1 MKRKQARFTV
11 VVFLV
16 LLFGLSLA
24 NALKKD
30 TIFSENE
37 NRYLAGKPEWSVA
50 RFFDGVFGQEF
61 ETYLTDQFLGRD
73 AWVSVKTLAELAMG
87 KRESNHVFFAKD
99 GYLIERHDASELAS
113 SYYEKNCS
121 YLSQFIAAQTEK
133 LGMGRVQVLLA
144 PAASQVLTEKLP
156 AYAPG
161 WASRELS
168 DHLRPLLPE
177 GTLVDVQPVLAEA
190 QDSYIYYRTD
200 HHWTTLGAYY
210 AYRVWMNARG
220 ETPWQLDD
228 FQAEPLSHTFLGTVY
243 SKANYP
249 FAEPDTMYRYC
260 PVREDIRVTVTYNQ
274 EEEVTYSSLYM
285 EEYLSQKD
293 QYPVYL
299 NGNQALTRIRT
310 NVEEERKLLIIK
322 DSYAN
327 SFTPFAVNHFQEVQM
342 IDLRY
347 FNGSL
352 SAYIQGE
359 GITDLL
365 FLYGG
370 PQFIEDRNLGKLLR

>member
-50 RFFDGVFGQEF
+50 RFFDGILGHEF

-133 LGMGRVQVLLA
+133 LGMG
-144 PAASQVLTEKLP
+144 T
-156 AYAPG
+156 
-161 WASRELS
+161 REY
-168 DHLRPLLPE
+168 E
-177 GTLVDVQPVLAEA
+177 
-190 QDSYIYYRTD
+190 
-200 HHWTTLGAYY
+200 
-210 AYRVWMNARG
+210 
-220 ETPWQLDD
+220 
-228 FQAEPLSHTFLGTVY
+228 
-243 SKANYP
+243 
-249 FAEPDTMYRYC
+249 
-260 PVREDIRVTVTYNQ
+260 
-274 EEEVTYSSLYM
+274 
-285 EEYLSQKD
+285 
-293 QYPVYL
+293 
-299 NGNQALTRIRT
+299 
-310 NVEEERKLLIIK
+310 LIKI
-322 DSYAN
+322 
-327 SFTPFAVNHFQEVQM
+327 
-342 IDLRY
+342 
-347 FNGSL
+347 
-352 SAYIQGE
+352 
-359 GITDLL
+359 
-365 FLYGG
+365 
-370 PQFIEDRNLGKLLR
+370 

>member
-121 YLSQFIAAQTEK
+121 YLSQFIAAQTESIMRIRK
-133 LGMGRVQVLLA
+133 ALCFMC
-144 PAASQVLTEKLP
+144 AA
-156 AYAPG
+156 
-161 WASRELS
+161 
-168 DHLRPLLPE
+168 
-177 GTLVDVQPVLAEA
+177 
-190 QDSYIYYRTD
+190 
-200 HHWTTLGAYY
+200 
-210 AYRVWMNARG
+210 
-220 ETPWQLDD
+220 
-228 FQAEPLSHTFLGTVY
+228 TFLNAMPM
-243 SKANYP
+243 SEFKS
-249 FAEPDTMYRYC
+249 FLLRR
-260 PVREDIRVTVTYNQ
+260 PVR
-274 EEEVTYSSLYM
+274 
-285 EEYLSQKD
+285 
-293 QYPVYL
+293 
-299 NGNQALTRIRT
+299 
-310 NVEEERKLLIIK
+310 
-322 DSYAN
+322 
-327 SFTPFAVNHFQEVQM
+327 F
-342 IDLRY
+342 
-347 FNGSL
+347 
-352 SAYIQGE
+352 
-359 GITDLL
+359 
-365 FLYGG
+365 
-370 PQFIEDRNLGKLLR
+370 

>member
-50 RFFDGVFGQEF
+50 RFFDGIFGQEF

-133 LGMGRVQVLLA
+133 LGMGRVQVILA
-144 PAASQVLTEKLP
+144 PAASQVLKEKLP
-156 AYAPG
+156 AYEPG
-161 WASRELS
+161 
-168 DHLRPLLPE
+168 
-177 GTLVDVQPVLAEA
+177 
-190 QDSYIYYRTD
+190 
-200 HHWTTLGAYY
+200 
-210 AYRVWMNARG
+210 
-220 ETPWQLDD
+220 
-228 FQAEPLSHTFLGTVY
+228 
-243 SKANYP
+243 
-249 FAEPDTMYRYC
+249 
-260 PVREDIRVTVTYNQ
+260 
-274 EEEVTYSSLYM
+274 
-285 EEYLSQKD
+285 
-293 QYPVYL
+293 
-299 NGNQALTRIRT
+299 
-310 NVEEERKLLIIK
+310 
-322 DSYAN
+322 
-327 SFTPFAVNHFQEVQM
+327 
-342 IDLRY
+342 
-347 FNGSL
+347 
-352 SAYIQGE
+352 
-359 GITDLL
+359 
-365 FLYGG
+365 
-370 PQFIEDRNLGKLLR
+370 